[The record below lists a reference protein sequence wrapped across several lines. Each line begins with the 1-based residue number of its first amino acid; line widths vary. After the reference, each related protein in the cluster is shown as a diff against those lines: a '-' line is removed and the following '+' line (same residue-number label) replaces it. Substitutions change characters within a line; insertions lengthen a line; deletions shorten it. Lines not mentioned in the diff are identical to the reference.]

1 MQIPGHKVVLFWE
14 KQNNFPLMRKG
25 TSNLT
30 KAALK
35 LQIHVTASASAA
47 SQNIYVEN

>member
-1 MQIPGHKVVLFWE
+1 MQIPGHKSCSVWGTSDE
-14 KQNNFPLMRKG
+14 ER

-35 LQIHVTASASAA
+35 LHTHITASASAA

>member
-14 KQNNFPLMRKG
+14 KLMRKG

-35 LQIHVTASASAA
+35 LHIHVTASASAA